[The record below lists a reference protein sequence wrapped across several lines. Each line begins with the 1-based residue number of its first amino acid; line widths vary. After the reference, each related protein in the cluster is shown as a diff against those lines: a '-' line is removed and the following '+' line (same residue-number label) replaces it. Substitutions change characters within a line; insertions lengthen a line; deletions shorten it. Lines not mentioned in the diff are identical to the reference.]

1 MVLNPAVL
9 HAIQSLLCH
18 ASHTPTHYYY
28 NMHKITRRGFQNN
41 GTLQSLGR
49 DWIAHLDQQITGEEK
64 RTEKRSARTKKK
76 TSMLTVYTPNIFFP
90 NLCVICLVHFVVCSI
105 LPAPPEI
112 LRDFTFALEHRN
124 CGISN
129 RRL

>member
-28 NMHKITRRGFQNN
+28 NMHKNNSKGFSKQWNTPIT
-41 GTLQSLGR
+41 GR

-64 RTEKRSARTKKK
+64 RTEKRSARAKKK
-76 TSMLTVYTPNIFFP
+76 RP
-90 NLCVICLVHFVVCSI
+90 C
-105 LPAPPEI
+105 
-112 LRDFTFALEHRN
+112 
-124 CGISN
+124 
-129 RRL
+129 